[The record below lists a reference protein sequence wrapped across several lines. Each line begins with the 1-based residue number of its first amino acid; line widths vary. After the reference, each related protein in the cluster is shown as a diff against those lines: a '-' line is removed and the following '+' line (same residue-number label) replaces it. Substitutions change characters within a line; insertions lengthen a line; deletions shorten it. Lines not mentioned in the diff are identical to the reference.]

1 MRRLKRYYPHG
12 FRGRPRSG
20 FFNKNLEIADKSK
33 MKMVYILSLALY
45 IFAATFGLGKIENG
59 FAKRWYHPKK
69 IEISVIDS
77 EKANL
82 LFKEFVQNKNIP
94 FKYPR
99 DGCYAR
105 ATAMA
110 MMAEKS
116 SVIMG
121 KAFATGLLVAKTNTP
136 NYPYAVWGWHVAP
149 VSYVKQIDG
158 KIELMVFDPGLFS
171 QPVSVN
177 EWADKMKEDIGINGA
192 KGQVD
197 EIYFGSR
204 FQYLE
209 RQEKTEHYKKKWEEE
224 DLTDM
229 SKKFSEYLPL
239 QDYISSYD
247 FNVQS
252 PLRPQQ
258 KQQQGAK

>member
-1 MRRLKRYYPHG
+1 
-12 FRGRPRSG
+12 
-20 FFNKNLEIADKSK
+20 
-33 MKMVYILSLALY
+33 MKLVYALSLY
-45 IFAATFGLGKIENG
+45 FFVFAANFGSEKIENG
-59 FAKRWYHPKK
+59 FAKKWYHPKT

-82 LFKEFVQNKNIP
+82 LFREFVQNKNIP

-121 KAFATGLLVAKTNTP
+121 KAFATGVLVAKTNIP
-136 NYPYAVWGWHVAP
+136 NYPYAIWGWHVAP

-209 RQEKTEHYKKKWEEE
+209 RQEKTESYKKKWAKE
-224 DLTDM
+224 DLEDM
-229 SKKFSEYLPL
+229 AEKFSTYLPL

-247 FNVQS
+247 NNFQGQLK
-252 PLRPQQ
+252 PRQQ
-258 KQQQGAK
+258 QQQGAK

>member
-1 MRRLKRYYPHG
+1 MTDRTH
-12 FRGRPRSG
+12 
-20 FFNKNLEIADKSK
+20 
-33 MKMVYILSLALY
+33 MKLVYVLSLSLF
-45 IFAATFGLGKIENG
+45 IFAASFGLEKIENG
-59 FAKRWYHPKK
+59 FVKKWTDPKK

-121 KAFATGLLVAKTNTP
+121 KAYATGLLVAKTNIP
-136 NYPYAVWGWHVAP
+136 NYPFAVWGWHVAP

-158 KIELMVFDPGLFS
+158 KIELMVFDPSLFS

-177 EWADKMKEDIGINGA
+177 EWANKMKEDIGIKGE

-209 RQEKTEHYKKKWEEE
+209 RQEKTESYKKKWIKE
-224 DLTDM
+224 DLDDM
-229 SKKFSEYLPL
+229 AEKFSTYLPL
-239 QDYISSYD
+239 QGYISSYD
-247 FNVQS
+247 KNFQGQLK
-252 PLRPQQ
+252 PPQ
-258 KQQQGAK
+258 QQQGAK

>member
-1 MRRLKRYYPHG
+1 MRRLRNYSPHAC
-12 FRGRPRSG
+12 RRRRRSG
-20 FFNKNLEIADKSK
+20 IFNKIFKVTDKTQ
-33 MKMVYILSLALY
+33 MKLVYVLCLSLF
-45 IFAATFGLGKIENG
+45 IFAATFGLEKIENG
-59 FAKRWYHPKK
+59 FAKRWYNPKK

-121 KAFATGLLVAKTNTP
+121 KAFATGLLVAKTNIP

-149 VSYVKQIDG
+149 VSYVKHIDG

-209 RQEKTEHYKKKWEEE
+209 RQEKTEHYKKKWEDE

-247 FNVQS
+247 FNFQGPS
-252 PLRPQQ
+252 MPQQ
-258 KQQQGAK
+258 QQQGAK